1 MTSAVEPA
9 VKSALNA
16 NDGRGSSGTI
26 VPLYTSGEYLK
37 RNPQWHVE
45 ESPWK
50 AKHILRILRRNSLS
64 PKLICDVGC
73 GAGEVLKQLQDQLGS
88 SCRFVGYD
96 VSPDALALARTR
108 ANETLEFKLAD
119 ILMEDSA
126 SFDLLMLLDVFEH
139 VEDYFTLLRGIKDR
153 AEYKIFHIPLDLSV
167 QTVLRRSGLT
177 KVRDA
182 YGHLHYFNKE
192 TALCLLAELEYKV
205 VDYYYTARAIEQST
219 RELTRNLLK
228 LPRKLL
234 FAIHQDVAAR
244 ILGGWS
250 LLVLA
255 K

>member
-1 MTSAVEPA
+1 MRNALEREVKPA
-9 VKSALNA
+9 LTV
-16 NDGRGSSGTI
+16 NDVGSSSHTI
-26 VPLYTSGEYLK
+26 APLYISGEYLK
-37 RNPQWHVE
+37 RNPHWHVG

-50 AKHILRILRRNSLS
+50 AKHILRMLRKNSLS
-64 PKLICDVGC
+64 PEFICDVGC
-73 GAGEVLKQLQDQLGS
+73 GAGEVLKQLQDQLGG

-96 VSPDALALARTR
+96 ISSDALELSQTR

-119 ILMEDSA
+119 ILLEDSPR
-126 SFDLLMLLDVFEH
+126 FDLLLLLDVLEH
-139 VEDYFTLLRGIKDR
+139 LEDYFTLLRGIKDR

-177 KVRDA
+177 KVRDS

-192 TALCLLAELEYKV
+192 IALRLLSELDYHV
-205 VDYYYTARAIEQST
+205 IDYYYTARAIEQPT
-219 RELTRNLLK
+219 RELIRNLLK

-234 FAIHQDVAAR
+234 FAIHQDLAAS

>member
-1 MTSAVEPA
+1 MTSALEPA
-9 VKSALNA
+9 VKPARTV
-16 NDGRGSSGTI
+16 NDVPARRATI

-50 AKHILRILRRNSLS
+50 AKHILRMLRKNLLS
-64 PKLICDVGC
+64 PKFICDVGC
-73 GAGEVLKQLQDQLGS
+73 GAGEVLKQLQDQLGG

-96 VSPDALALARTR
+96 ISPDALELSQTR

-119 ILMEDSA
+119 ILMEDSPR
-126 SFDLLMLLDVFEH
+126 FDLLMVLDVLEH
-139 VEDYFTLLRGIKDR
+139 LEDYFTLLRGIKHK
-153 AEYKIFHIPLDLSV
+153 AEHKIFHIPLDLSV
-167 QTVLRRSGLT
+167 QTVLRRSGLI
-177 KVRDA
+177 KVRDW
-182 YGHLHYFNKE
+182 YGHLHYFNKDI
-192 TALCLLAELEYKV
+192 ALRMLSELDYHV
-205 VDYYYTARAIEQST
+205 IDYYYTARAIEQPT
-219 RELTRNLLK
+219 RELARNLLK

-234 FAIHQDVAAR
+234 FALHQDFAAR